1 MGFTYFFKMKILYIS
16 YDGMTDALGR
26 SQVIPYLVGLTEK
39 GHTIHIISCEKKTVS
54 QAERDDVA
62 NILSERQIQWH
73 PLSFSVQPPFISKV
87 KDVVKIRRKSL
98 ELQRKENFDIV
109 HCRSYIAA
117 LAGLELKLK
126 HNVKF
131 VFDMRGFWAD
141 ERIDGNIWNL
151 KNPIYKIIYSYFKK
165 KERLF
170 FHHADAV
177 VSLTQNGKDVIENI
191 FGEETAQKTTV
202 IPCCVDTELFSRE
215 SISQDQ
221 ISELKRKIELT
232 DTSFV
237 LSYLGSVGTWY
248 LLDEML
254 LFFKKLK
261 IKFPDAR
268 FLFISGDEPS
278 QIKRKASE
286 TGIDPNDIIVAK
298 AYRENVPA
306 YLSMSDASIFFIK
319 PVFSKKASSPTKQAE
334 IMSMGIPVIC
344 NSGVGDTDIIFSDN
358 DVGLVLKDFSETEMG
373 RGISELDEILNLDP
387 DQIRNKAIWL
397 FSLDEG
403 VEKYH
408 ALYSEIMK

>member
-1 MGFTYFFKMKILYIS
+1 MKVLYIS
-16 YDGMTDALGR
+16 YDGMTDSLGR
-26 SQVIPYLVGLTEK
+26 SQVIPYLVGLSVK
-39 GHTIHIISCEKKTVS
+39 GHRIHVISCEKKTAS
-54 QAERDDVA
+54 QTERNDVKD
-62 NILSERQIQWH
+62 ILRKNHIHWH
-73 PLSFSVQPPFISKV
+73 PLSFSTQPPFLSKV
-87 KDVVKIRRKSL
+87 MDVVKIKRKSR
-98 ELQRKENFDIV
+98 ELQQKESFDIV

-177 VSLTQNGKDVIENI
+177 ISLTQKGKDVIENV
-191 FGEETAQKTTV
+191 FGNEIAGKTTV

-215 SISQDQ
+215 NVSTGQVK
-221 ISELKRKIELT
+221 ELKSSLGLS
-232 DTSFV
+232 DTNFV

-248 LLDEML
+248 LLNEML

-261 IKFPDAR
+261 TKFPDAR
-268 FLFISGDEPS
+268 FLFISGDDPS
-278 QIKRKASE
+278 DIKRKAIE
-286 TGIDPNDIIVAK
+286 TGLDPEDIIVVK
-298 AYRENVPA
+298 AARENVPA
-306 YLSMSDASIFFIK
+306 YVSLSDASVFFIK

-334 IMSMGIPVIC
+334 IMSMGIPAIC
-344 NSGVGDTDIIFSDN
+344 NSGVGDTDLIFSGN
-358 DVGLVLKDFSETEMG
+358 DAGLVLKDFSETELE
-373 RGISELDEILNLDP
+373 RGVSQMNEILKLDPVQIRDKGIRFFNLD
-387 DQIRNKAIWL
+387 D
-397 FSLDEG
+397 G

-408 ALYSEIMK
+408 SIYNTIQGKA

>member
-1 MGFTYFFKMKILYIS
+1 MKILYIS

-26 SQVIPYLVGLTEK
+26 SQVIPYLVGLSEK

-54 QAERDDVA
+54 QVERDDVA
-62 NILSERQIQWH
+62 DILSKNQIQWH
-73 PLSFSVQPPFISKV
+73 PLSFSVQPPFLSKV
-87 KDVVKIRRKSL
+87 KDVVKIRRKA
-98 ELQRKENFDIV
+98 LQLHRKQNFDIV

-126 HNVKF
+126 HNVRF

-151 KNPIYKIIYSYFKK
+151 KNPIYKIVYNYFKK
-165 KERLF
+165 KEKLF
-170 FHHADAV
+170 FQHADAV
-177 VSLTQNGKDVIENI
+177 VSLTRSGKDVIENI
-191 FGEETAQKTTV
+191 FGEQTAQKITV

-215 SISQDQ
+215 SISQDR
-221 ISELKRKIELT
+221 ISELKRKLGLT
-232 DTSFV
+232 DNSFV

-261 IKFPDAR
+261 TRFPDAR
-268 FLFISGDEPS
+268 FLFISGDNPS
-278 QIKRKASE
+278 DIKTKAAE
-286 TGIDPNDIIVAK
+286 AGIDPLDIIVERVA
-298 AYRENVPA
+298 REAVPS
-306 YLSMSDASIFFIK
+306 YLLISDASVFFIK

-344 NSGVGDTDIIFSDN
+344 NSGVGDTEKIFSDN
-358 DVGLVLKDFSETEMG
+358 GAGLVLKDFSETEME
-373 RGISELDEILNLDP
+373 RGVKELDKILQLDP
-387 DQIRNKAIWL
+387 VQIRNKAIRL
-397 FSLDEG
+397 FSLDDG

-408 ALYSEIMK
+408 TIYTEIMK